1 MRQRISLLHRCK
13 SIDLTFDESTISEF
27 KRKYEVQLRH
37 SKNKAGQE
45 TAKGLTAEKS
55 GRSLLEGKFDNMV
68 QTYIRSASNRRAVE
82 DQWRRKRQKQ

>member
-13 SIDLTFDESTISEF
+13 GIDLTFDETTISEF
-27 KRKYEVQLRH
+27 KTKYKVKLRH

-55 GRSLLEGKFDNMV
+55 GRSLLEGKFDGMV

-82 DQWRRKRQKQ
+82 DQWRWKRQKQ